1 LRRRSKILDYEHV
14 KRWKRDLMVNDPKFI
29 EGRGRL
35 ESVEFH
41 TAERIYLK
49 GIEDGGMTAAKLDEV
64 IALLQAPCYT
74 DLLAI
79 MQEIKAQLIV
89 R

>member
-1 LRRRSKILDYEHV
+1 MLDYETV

-41 TAERIYLK
+41 LAERIYLK
-49 GIEDGGMTAAKLDEV
+49 GVADGEAVAAKLDKV
-64 IALLQAPCYT
+64 IALLEERGVGYAT
-74 DLLAI
+74 VL
-79 MQEIKAQLIV
+79 EIAYEIRKLV
-89 R
+89 RYE

>member
-1 LRRRSKILDYEHV
+1 MLDYETV

-41 TAERIYLK
+41 TAQRIYLA
-49 GIEDGGMTAAKLDEV
+49 GVEDGMRASGL
-64 IALLQAPCYT
+64 T
-74 DLLAI
+74 DD
-79 MQEIKAQLIV
+79 EIKRIISFT
-89 R
+89 

>member
-1 LRRRSKILDYEHV
+1 
-14 KRWKRDLMVNDPKFI
+14 MVSDPKFI

-49 GIEDGGMTAAKLDEV
+49 GVEDGMKVAGL
-64 IALLQAPCYT
+64 T
-74 DLLAI
+74 DA
-79 MQEIKAQLIV
+79 EIKRLISIV
-89 R
+89 

>member
-1 LRRRSKILDYEHV
+1 MLDYETV

-41 TAERIYLK
+41 LAERIYLK
-49 GIEDGGMTAAKLDEV
+49 GVEDGGVTAFKLDEA
-64 IALLQAPCYT
+64 ISLLKLRGPDCA
-74 DLLAI
+74 DALAI
-79 MQEIKAQLIV
+79 MQDIKKHLAIA
-89 R
+89 